1 MTDLDKLRS
10 IRFWS
15 NYLTAFLLGMTI
27 GINFILEDDYG
38 NLVWVVPLAGAI
50 VCNAIGLIT
59 TKMIDN
65 MELLETMTWESERA
79 LVQLQMRCATKWTQC
94 ASRAKPRLSC
104 SFRRRSAK
112 RTTSRW
118 KNAAAFA
125 KRIRNTH
132 WESSCR
138 NS

>member
-15 NYLTAFLLGMTI
+15 VYLTAFLLGITF

-50 VCNAIGLIT
+50 VCNVIGLIT

-65 MELLETMTWESERA
+65 MELLETMIWESER
-79 LVQLQMRCATKWTQC
+79 V
-94 ASRAKPRLSC
+94 
-104 SFRRRSAK
+104 
-112 RTTSRW
+112 
-118 KNAAAFA
+118 
-125 KRIRNTH
+125 
-132 WESSCR
+132 
-138 NS
+138 